1 MASLRPNS
9 LDEGKPEE
17 AVFCFLDGSNVH
29 ILWLSNL

>member
-9 LDEGKPEE
+9 QGERKPEE

-29 ILWLSNL
+29 IHI